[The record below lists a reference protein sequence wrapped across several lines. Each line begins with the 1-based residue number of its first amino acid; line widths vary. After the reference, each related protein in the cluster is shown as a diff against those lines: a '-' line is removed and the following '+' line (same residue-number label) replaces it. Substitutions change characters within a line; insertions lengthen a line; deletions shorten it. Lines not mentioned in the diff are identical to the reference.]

1 MDPIAQMLNQ
11 IKNAQAV
18 GKESISVDFSN
29 FKQAVAKVLEE
40 SRFVL
45 KVEKKGRGIKKT
57 LEIFLRYEDGQPIIT
72 NFKKISKPSRRMFS
86 PAKDIKASH
95 DGQGITIISTP
106 KGVMTGSGARK
117 SKLGGELIA
126 EIW

>member
-18 GKESISVDFSN
+18 GKESISLDFSN

-40 SRFVL
+40 SHFVL
-45 KVEKKGRGIKKT
+45 KVEKKGRGIKRT
-57 LEIFLRYEDGQPIIT
+57 LEIFLRYEDGQPVLT
-72 NFKKISKPSRRMFS
+72 NFRKISKPSRRMFS
-86 PAKDIKASH
+86 SVKDIKASH

-106 KGVMTGSGARK
+106 GGVMTGSSARK
-117 SKLGGELIA
+117 NKLGGELIA
-126 EIW
+126 EVW